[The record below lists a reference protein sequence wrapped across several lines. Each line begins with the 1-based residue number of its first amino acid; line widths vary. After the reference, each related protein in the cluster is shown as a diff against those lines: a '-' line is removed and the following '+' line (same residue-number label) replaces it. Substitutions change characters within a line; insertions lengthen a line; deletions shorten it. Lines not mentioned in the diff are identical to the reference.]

1 MVSILALF
9 NFALYLLLL
18 VLMFRLVLDWVQS
31 FARSWRPKGVA
42 LVFASSVYS
51 LTDPPMRLMRRI
63 IPPLNLG
70 GISLDM
76 GFLVLVLG
84 IGLVRAI
91 VGGLMISAG

>member
-91 VGGLMISAG
+91 VGGLMVSAA

>member
-1 MVSILALF
+1 VVSILALF

-84 IGLVRAI
+84 IGLVRAL

>member
-1 MVSILALF
+1 MVSILALI

-84 IGLVRAI
+84 IGLVRAL